1 MRVLPVVP
9 QLPTRIGDLRVIARL
24 GCGGMAEVF
33 LARRTGIEGF
43 DRRVVVKRML
53 PHLAHDHGLSLA
65 MLDEGRVLARLSHP
79 NVVAVEEIGHDES
92 AYFLVMEYLRGAA
105 LSAIERELRAHGR
118 RVDPAIAA
126 HVVAEVA
133 AGLHAAHELT
143 DASGRALELV
153 HRDVT
158 PHNVFLTL
166 HGEVKLLDF
175 GIAHFADR
183 SSRTNT
189 GVAKGKFAYMAPEQ
203 FEGAPPDRR
212 VDVFA
217 LGVVLHEMLTGQRL
231 FARSTEAEIVRA
243 VVDEEVPR
251 PSEIAPDARIPR
263 ALEDVCMRAL
273 ARDPDERFE
282 TAAAIRAVLRAEL
295 RSLDPSQDVRDRIAE
310 LARTY
315 AAEAGDRQAM
325 VRETATLPEVPW
337 TVRGGDDPPPSTPP
351 KSDPETT
358 RAPLR
363 PTRALQRVPW
373 ILTGGLVIT
382 MAAMLAN
389 SAPLV
394 PIPTVS
400 SGPPRV
406 PITIESVPSGA
417 QVRIGGFVRGATPLR
432 FDASRETV
440 AISVTLSRDGYV
452 TSEAEVVPDHA
463 VSLRVHLSR
472 AP

>member
-1 MRVLPVVP
+1 MLPVVP

-53 PHLAHDHGLSLA
+53 PHLAHDQALSMA

-79 NVVAVEEIGHDES
+79 NVVAVEEIGHDDS
-92 AYFLVMEYLRGAA
+92 AYFLVMEYLRGAS
-105 LSAIERELRAHGR
+105 LSGVERELRAEGR
-118 RVDPAIAA
+118 GIEPAVAA

-143 DASGRALELV
+143 DASGRWLELV

-203 FEGAPPDRR
+203 FEGAAPDRR

-217 LGVVLHEMLTGQRL
+217 LGVVLHEMLSGQRL
-231 FARSTEAEIVRA
+231 FARTTEAEIVRA
-243 VVDEEVPR
+243 VVDQEVPR
-251 PSEIAPDARIPR
+251 PSEVAPDARIPR

-273 ARDPDERFE
+273 ARDPDERFQ
-282 TAAAIRAVLRAEL
+282 TAAAMRAVLRAEL
-295 RSLDPSQDVRDRIAE
+295 RSLDPSQDVRDRVAE
-310 LARTY
+310 LARAY
-315 AAEAGDRQAM
+315 AADAGDRQAM

-337 TVRGGDDPPPSTPP
+337 TVRGADEAGSMPPRDVG
-351 KSDPETT
+351 SDRETA

-363 PTRALQRVPW
+363 PTALQRVPW
-373 ILTGGLVIT
+373 IVTGALVTAIAGT
-382 MAAMLAN
+382 LATLSPAA
-389 SAPLV
+389 S
-394 PIPTVS
+394 IPTIAS
-400 SGPPRV
+400 APPRV
-406 PITIESVPSGA
+406 PITIDSVPSGA
-417 QVRIGGFVRGATPLR
+417 QVRIDGSVRGETPLT
-432 FDASRETV
+432 FDASRATSAV
-440 AISVTLSRDGYV
+440 SVRISRDGYV
-452 TSEAEVVPDHA
+452 TSEAEVVPDRP
-463 VSLRVHLSR
+463 VSLRLHLAR
-472 AP
+472 AH